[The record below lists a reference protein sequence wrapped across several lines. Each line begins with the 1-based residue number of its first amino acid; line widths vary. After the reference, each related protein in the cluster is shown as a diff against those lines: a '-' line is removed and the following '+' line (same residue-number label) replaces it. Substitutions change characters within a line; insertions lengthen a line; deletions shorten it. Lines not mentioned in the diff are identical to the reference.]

1 MHYFQPDP
9 PSIGTNKSPHS
20 NVTCQDYTRNVLHP
34 TVCHARDA
42 EDRQCL
48 SSLRHRRCF
57 SSLRRRGQTMS
68 LLSETQTMSFLS
80 ETQRTDTVSPSTPLL
95 LVHGEDSPPASI
107 PTTVQSCTC
116 DSRQCLPLISC
127 DSRPSH
133 SKCCSTALF
142 SIQFSLVYI
151 APNKNSCPTVLYTV
165 RPYSNTQ
172 FALIHQFHELQTY
185 KPRKGQRRW
194 TGPKRHLC
202 KRKCARLEVRSCKV
216 RNEKCFSER
225 H

>member
-1 MHYFQPDP
+1 MP
-9 PSIGTNKSPHS
+9 
-20 NVTCQDYTRNVLHP
+20 
-34 TVCHARDA
+34 
-42 EDRQCL
+42 
-48 SSLRHRRCF
+48 
-57 SSLRRRGQTMS
+57 

-80 ETQRTDTVSPSTPLL
+80 ETLSLPAHLYCWSTVN
-95 LVHGEDSPPASI
+95 SPPASI

-151 APNKNSCPTVLYTV
+151 APNKNSCLTVLYTV

-172 FALIHQFHELQTY
+172 SALIHQFHELQTY
-185 KPRKGQRRW
+185 KLRKGQRRW
-194 TGPKRHLC
+194 TRPKRHLC
-202 KRKCARLEVRSCKV
+202 KRKCARREVHSCKV
-216 RNEKCFSER
+216 RNEKCFSKR
-225 H
+225 HQEVTSS